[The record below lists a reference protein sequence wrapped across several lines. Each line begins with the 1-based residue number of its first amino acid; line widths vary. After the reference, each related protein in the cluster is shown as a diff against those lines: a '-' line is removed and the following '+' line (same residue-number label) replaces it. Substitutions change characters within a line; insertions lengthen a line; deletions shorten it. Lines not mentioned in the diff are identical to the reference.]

1 MIIKAL
7 TSAVDIAAAADT
19 VSDSNLV
26 SVVNINAAATQI
38 VVGPGIVWIGAGER
52 VVIEKGNSETVDAP
66 DVASGVWATGV
77 AFRA

>member
-7 TSAVDIAAAADT
+7 TPAVDVATAPGT

-26 SVVNINAAATQI
+26 SVVNTNAAPTQI

-52 VVIEKGNSETVDAP
+52 VVIEKATGETVDAP

-77 AFRA
+77 AYRA